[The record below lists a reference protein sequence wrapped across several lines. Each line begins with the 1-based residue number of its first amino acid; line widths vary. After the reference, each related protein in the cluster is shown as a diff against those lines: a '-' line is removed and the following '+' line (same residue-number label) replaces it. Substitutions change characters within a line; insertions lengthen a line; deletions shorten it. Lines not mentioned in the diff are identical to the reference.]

1 MFSGLFG
8 RDAQIKFGTSGWRPE
23 LKDFTDRNVARVAE
37 GMAKYLK
44 ENNQT
49 GTVIVGFDA
58 RPTSERAAEVVCGRL
73 AANGFDAYISDLPI
87 PTPAVTKSVIGRNAA
102 GGVVVTASHNPMNY
116 NGIKLIMGGGAPLPD
131 DTAAKI
137 ESLLPGSAKVQKYA
151 RKPLN
156 LKEDYITDL
165 EKNLNLSKAVGMH
178 IVVDPMFGAAA
189 GYLVELLRRHGA
201 NVDEIR
207 NVRGM
212 GGDTTPNP
220 LKENLSD
227 LIAEVTQRH
236 ADIGLAHDGDGDRIV
251 AVDSLGNYYP
261 SNQLGLIAADYMYRI
276 KNAHGPIVRS
286 IATPTCFDR
295 LAARHRVNLIE
306 TKVGFKY
313 LGAELAKGASIAIE
327 ESGGIGFGWWI
338 PDKDG
343 VAAGAY
349 LIEAISQ
356 QGKSIQELWESV
368 SKEYSYPEFMA
379 YNVRLEEKV
388 ETTMEFL
395 RNNSA
400 RIVFDGRNIVDRNT
414 SDGVKLVLED
424 GSWVLIRESKTEPK
438 LRIYIQANND
448 TEIRELSGAV
458 NKLLGELL
466 PY

>member
-8 RDAQIKFGTSGWRPE
+8 SDAKIEFGTSGWRPE

-44 ENNQT
+44 ERNNE
-49 GTVIVGFDA
+49 GVVIVGFDA
-58 RPTSERAAEVVCGRL
+58 RPTSEHAAEVVCGVL
-73 AANGFDAYISDLPI
+73 AANGFDTYISDMPI
-87 PTPAVTKSVIGRNAA
+87 PTPAVTKSVIMRNAI

-137 ESLLPGSAKVQKYA
+137 ESLLPKSAKAQKYS

-156 LKEDYITDL
+156 LKEEYITDL

-178 IVVDPMFGAAA
+178 IIVDPMFGAAA

-220 LKENLSD
+220 LRENVKD
-227 LIAEVTQRH
+227 LITEVTQRH
-236 ADIGLAHDGDGDRIV
+236 ADLGLAHDGDGDRIV
-251 AVDSLGNYYP
+251 AVDNLGNYYS

-286 IATPTCFDR
+286 LATPTCFDR
-295 LAARHRVNLIE
+295 LAARYRVNLIE

-313 LGAELAKGASIAIE
+313 LGAELAKGASIAVE

-356 QGKSIQELWESV
+356 QGRPINELWDSM
-368 SKEYSYPEFMA
+368 SSEYSYPKFMA
-379 YNVRLEEKV
+379 YDVKLEQKV

-395 RNNSA
+395 YKDPA
-400 RIVFDGRNIVDRNT
+400 RLLFGGRNIVNRDT
-414 SDGVKLVLED
+414 SDGIKLLLDD
-424 GSWVLIRESKTEPK
+424 GAWVLIRESKTEPK
-438 LRIYIQANND
+438 LRIYIQANDD
-448 TEIRELSGAV
+448 TEMRELQGAV
-458 NKLLGELL
+458 NRFLGEWL